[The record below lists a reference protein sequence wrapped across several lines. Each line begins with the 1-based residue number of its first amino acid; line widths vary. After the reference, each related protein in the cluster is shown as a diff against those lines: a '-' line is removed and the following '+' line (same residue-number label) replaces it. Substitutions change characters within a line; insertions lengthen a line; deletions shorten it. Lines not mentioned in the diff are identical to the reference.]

1 MDIPPP
7 SLSLGLT
14 LCFVPPGTFACWFV
28 AVFRAH
34 HVWRDTFGEC
44 ALRCLLPSAL
54 FSLERPVIR
63 CSGKPVCA
71 PGCLRQKFVKRISP
85 SNYVKH
91 RGDEFSAAYVESQIS
106 PVSLQERIEIL
117 DVLRG
122 LAVCG
127 ILIGNMQWFSGYG
140 MMPPSVARQGPI
152 GDQITHFL
160 VHFFVEGKFYSIF
173 SFLFGFGFALQIAR
187 AEERGDL
194 KASLFKRRLFW
205 LLVIGLLHAY
215 LLWAGDILSVY
226 ALMGFVLVLF
236 RKKTNGPLL
245 KWAFGLLVVPI
256 LTYVL
261 LYILFVAFVSPEA
274 VAKLDAAQIGF
285 WNESVKKVSRGSYL
299 QIITDFNLNYIVGR
313 YASLLLE
320 MRLPKIL
327 AMFLLGFYAYRR
339 GVFNDLS
346 GHRPFIRRVFVY
358 GLILGLVGNFAFAA
372 FAGAEAV
379 LPPSPA
385 GIVGVISYAFGVP
398 ALALFFIGLVATLW
412 QRAAWRRLFVFLAP
426 VGRMALTNYL
436 LQTVICVLI
445 FYGYGFGQFGR
456 FGATTAT
463 LIALAIFMCQ
473 ILMSALWL
481 KYFSYGPLEW
491 IWRQFTYRRRLD
503 LRLKRQP
510 TTVDSL
516 T

>member
-1 MDIPPP
+1 M
-7 SLSLGLT
+7 S
-14 LCFVPPGTFACWFV
+14 
-28 AVFRAH
+28 
-34 HVWRDTFGEC
+34 
-44 ALRCLLPSAL
+44 
-54 FSLERPVIR
+54 
-63 CSGKPVCA
+63 K
-71 PGCLRQKFVKRISP
+71 
-85 SNYVKH
+85 
-91 RGDEFSAAYVESQIS
+91 SQIS
-106 PVSLQERIEIL
+106 PTSLQERIEIL

-140 MMPPSVARQGPI
+140 MMPPSVARQSPFA
-152 GDQITHFL
+152 DQITHFL

-215 LLWAGDILSVY
+215 LLWSGDILSIY
-226 ALMGFVLVLF
+226 ALMGFLLILF
-236 RKKTNGPLL
+236 RKKTNGGLL
-245 KWAFGLLVVPI
+245 KWAFALLVIPI
-256 LTYVL
+256 LTYIL
-261 LYILFVAFVSPEA
+261 LYILFVAFVPPEA
-274 VAKLDAAQIGF
+274 VSKLDAAQIDF
-285 WNESVKKVSRGSYL
+285 WKEAVRKVPQSSYL
-299 QIITDFNLNYIVGR
+299 QIITGYNLNMIVGR
-313 YASLLLE
+313 YATLILE

-339 GVFNDLS
+339 EFFKDPS
-346 GHRPFIRRVFVY
+346 SHRPFIRRVLVY
-358 GLILGLVGNFAFAA
+358 GLILGLVGNVAFAA
-372 FAGAEAV
+372 LAGTEAV

-398 ALALFFIGLVATLW
+398 ALALFFIAQVATLW
-412 QRAAWRRLFVFLAP
+412 QRAPSSNGRRLLAWLAP

-463 LIALAIFMCQ
+463 LIALTIFLFQ
-473 ILMSALWL
+473 IFTSALWL
-481 KYFSYGPLEW
+481 KYFAYGPMEW
-491 IWRQFTYRRRLD
+491 IWRQLTYRQRIN
-503 LRLKRQP
+503 LRLKRG
-510 TTVDSL
+510 VRNIDY
-516 T
+516 